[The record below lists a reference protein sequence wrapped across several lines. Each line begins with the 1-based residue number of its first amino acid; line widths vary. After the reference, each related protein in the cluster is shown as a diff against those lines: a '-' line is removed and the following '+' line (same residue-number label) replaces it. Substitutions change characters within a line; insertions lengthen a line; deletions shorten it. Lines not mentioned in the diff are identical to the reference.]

1 LEERDM
7 TLSEIPHR
15 RPVALALAN
24 GAAAGIIAAVT
35 GPLGGLAA
43 AIALG
48 GPWAVVA
55 IARRLA

>member
-1 LEERDM
+1 M